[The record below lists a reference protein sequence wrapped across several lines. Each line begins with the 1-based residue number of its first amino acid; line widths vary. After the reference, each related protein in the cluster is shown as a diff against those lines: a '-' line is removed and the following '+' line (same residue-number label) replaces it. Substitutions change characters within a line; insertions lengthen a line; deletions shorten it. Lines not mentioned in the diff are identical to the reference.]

1 VLIADAEVAMAAI
14 VVLVVLLVGDGGWA
28 VAAPSVGSIA
38 GAARLDGTVVARRD
52 CCCAQLLAE
61 LCVVVV
67 QLLHRLCGVV
77 WSAQCHGVCCSARL
91 LVVVFGNVS
100 VQLAAE
106 VLLLAAEGGGVLVVD
121 VLAVV
126 LVTGVS

>member
-1 VLIADAEVAMAAI
+1 MLVADAEVAMAAI

-28 VAAPSVGSIA
+28 VAAPSVASIA
-38 GAARLDGTVVARRD
+38 GAARLDGTVVARHD
-52 CCCAQLLAE
+52 WCCAQLLAE

-67 QLLHRLCGVV
+67 QLLHMLCGVV
-77 WSAQCHGVCCSARL
+77 WSVQCHGVCCSARL
-91 LVVVFGNVS
+91 LVVVVGNVS

-106 VLLLAAEGGGVLVVD
+106 VLVAEVGGVLVVD
-121 VLAVV
+121 MLVVV